1 LSPKR
6 DGCKALGLGSGRP
19 HGEDEQH
26 SRRPFLAATL
36 RDGAIWAHFV
46 AVGRLV
52 YVEYTAA
59 SAV

>member
-6 DGCKALGLGSGRP
+6 DRYKALVLGSGGP
-19 HGEDEQH
+19 HGGTINTADAV
-26 SRRPFLAATL
+26 LAATL
-36 RDGAIWAHFV
+36 RDGATWVHFV
-46 AVGRLV
+46 AVDHRV